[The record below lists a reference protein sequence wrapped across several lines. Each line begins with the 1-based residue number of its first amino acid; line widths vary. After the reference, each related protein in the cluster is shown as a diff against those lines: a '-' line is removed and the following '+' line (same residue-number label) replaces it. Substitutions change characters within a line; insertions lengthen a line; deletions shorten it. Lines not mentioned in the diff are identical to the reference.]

1 MAVCQ
6 GMVSPRWMFGRLI
19 KGISDCVSDIGS
31 SVRNLMVVQPCRFKS
46 CQNQLRR
53 RCVLVRYHVAVK
65 RANWVGL
72 VQMRCW
78 SGMDVRW
85 NRIDPLAMWH
95 LAEVF
100 ADFAAVDSPAAC
112 WWATNLKKEL
122 LHSAVFSQVKIALQQ
137 SNTYCILLP
146 ITTIYLR
153 GLKVS

>member
-19 KGISDCVSDIGS
+19 NGISDCVSDIGS
-31 SVRNLMVVQPCRFKS
+31 SVWNLMVVQPCRFES

-65 RANWVGL
+65 RGNWVGL

-78 SGMDVRW
+78 SAMDVRR
-85 NRIDPLAMWH
+85 NQIDPLATWH

-100 ADFAAVDSPAAC
+100 ADFTAVDSPAAC

-122 LHSAVFSQVKIALQQ
+122 LHSAVFSQAKIALQQ

-146 ITTIYLR
+146 ITTIYLH